1 MYTHSSLNALRYYSS
16 SQNYYQILNIPL
28 HASLKDIKTQFR
40 KLLKQFHPDLN
51 SHLTPEER
59 DANSQ
64 KYTEMVLAYDTL
76 KDVTRR
82 REYDARIGKRSPSST
97 GGSSFR
103 RLNEWRSRNYSE
115 PRSYSR
121 RGSGN
126 HTASGYNYTRH
137 KVHNFY
143 SGETSSG
150 EQHFDGRHTNRGDRY
165 DVPHFNYDEHL
176 AKQLKFEQRLI
187 KKELSQKD
195 LDQVL
200 RQLVPN
206 GDMSKVSDELLTKHL
221 MRQKRCKDAKSESA
235 GSNRRSENHQYM
247 YHGPHGSGPQ
257 DSGNSAFKT
266 LAVLGGAGSMY
277 IFYKCFG
284 G

>member
-1 MYTHSSLNALRYYSS
+1 MHTFGSIYAIRHYSL
-16 SQNYYQILNIPL
+16 SQTYYQILNIPL

-40 KLLKQFHPDLN
+40 KLLKQYHPDLN
-51 SHLTPEER
+51 SHLTPEEK
-59 DANSQ
+59 DANSK

-82 REYDARIGKRSPSST
+82 REYDARIGRRHPSTS

-103 RLNEWRSRNYSE
+103 RLSEWRSRNYSE
-115 PRSYSR
+115 PRSHSR
-121 RGSGN
+121 RSSGSY
-126 HTASGYNYTRH
+126 TASGYNYTRH
-137 KVHNFY
+137 RVNNFY
-143 SGETSSG
+143 SGEAPSG

-200 RQLVPN
+200 RQLVPD

-221 MRQKRCKDAKSESA
+221 MRQKRCKDAFSESA
-235 GSNRRSENHQYM
+235 RSSHRPESHQYM
-247 YHGPHGSGPQ
+247 YQGPKGSQQQ
-257 DSGNSAFKT
+257 DSGSSTFKT

-277 IFYKCFG
+277 IFYKCFAG
-284 G
+284 

>member
-1 MYTHSSLNALRYYSS
+1 MHTFGSLCAIRQYSS

-40 KLLKQFHPDLN
+40 KLLKKYHPDLN
-51 SHLTPEER
+51 SHLTPEEK
-59 DANSQ
+59 DVNSK

-82 REYDARIGKRSPSST
+82 REYDARIGRRSPNST

-103 RLNEWRSRNYSE
+103 RQSEWRSRNYSE

-121 RGSGN
+121 RGSS
-126 HTASGYNYTRH
+126 TASGYNYTRH

-143 SGETSSG
+143 TGENPSGAH
-150 EQHFDGRHTNRGDRY
+150 HFDGRHTNRGDRY

-187 KKELSQKD
+187 KKELSQRD

-200 RQLVPN
+200 RQLVPD

-221 MRQKRCKDAKSESA
+221 MRQKRCKDVKSESA
-235 GSNRRSENHQYM
+235 GSSGKSESHQYM
-247 YHGPHGSGPQ
+247 YKGPHGSGKQ
-257 DSGNSAFKT
+257 DSGSSAFKT
-266 LAVLGGAGSMY
+266 FAVLGGAGSMY
-277 IFYKCFG
+277 IVYKCFG